1 MVTIIASSIKL
12 KIQQGKRY
20 NTKINS
26 SGILVIYRL
35 TEDSHVVINIMF
47 RYFRILIKVS
57 FLKKEKSRDTAAAS
71 KDNDSPIPVL
81 PSKRPASR
89 GTICC
94 LFWQHPSS
102 PSYYIYICLINPSP

>member
-35 TEDSHVVINIMF
+35 TEDSHVINIMF

-57 FLKKEKSRDTAAAS
+57 FLKK
-71 KDNDSPIPVL
+71 
-81 PSKRPASR
+81 
-89 GTICC
+89 
-94 LFWQHPSS
+94 
-102 PSYYIYICLINPSP
+102 